1 MVNSHCHQD
10 TAAEQNKSALQTLS
24 RTLSMSQGQFSL
36 ILVRCNYS
44 AMREKTLRQ
53 LRQQSGVEIREIVL
67 PTSVKTLYTTI
78 ETELDG
84 SQPQALMVFGLES
97 VSAIDRVLT
106 STNYVREEFRNNF
119 PFPVVLWVTDKILK
133 KLIRLV
139 TDIETWTTSVE
150 FVLGPDELVDFL
162 GKSCDRIFAKILES
176 GNWRL
181 SNSAI
186 LGANSLT
193 ELESARQD
201 LQTCNI
207 RLEPAIEASLQFI
220 RGRDEYAGHRIHAAL
235 ELYQKSLSFWK
246 YQVAF
251 IGPKTA
257 FSDLLFTVHP
267 APVLEGIL
275 VFHIGLCYRFQ
286 AEKHRSGN
294 RPYWT
299 EAKIF
304 FQQCIDVLERAGQ
317 PDAVG
322 IFINQLGEV
331 LQHLED
337 WDALWN
343 LAIKARRLHQNMEN
357 SAVNLAQDY
366 GFLAKVALEQ
376 KNWQGAKEWALVA
389 LELLN
394 SNLEG
399 TRHGTPVKSQHQ
411 GLYLLILAEAESELG
426 EIEEAIAHLEIAR
439 SETEPCY
446 NPQLYLRVLE
456 VLRSVYFQRGEYLA
470 AFQIKQDYRSV
481 EHTYRFR
488 AFIGAGKLQPHRE
501 AINPAETVA
510 AAPTIADE
518 ITASGRE
525 ADLNR
530 LIYRMNNTPDKLTV
544 IYGQSG
550 VGKSSIVTGGLV
562 PALKQK
568 KIEMRTVLPVVLQVY
583 NNWPRELTR
592 QLSAGKAEIF
602 DREIFD
608 AVPGSASG
616 DLSVAG
622 AVNGNLRQEFNG
634 GSVGVNQDR
643 IEQSQPVEVIVEKQ
657 AIEYEK
663 IIKEL
668 QTNSEH
674 LVTVLIFDQFEEFF
688 FVWKEPAERQIFF
701 DFLRECLTIKYLKVV
716 LSLREDYL
724 HYLLEFSRPKNQT
737 KFINNDILA
746 DILSKDI
753 LFYLG
758 NFSLRDARS
767 VIHTLTER
775 SHFYLEAELIEEL
788 VKDLAGELGEVRPIE
803 LQLVGD
809 QLQQEDIR
817 TLTQYQ
823 ELGNNPQQKLVE
835 RFLEEVIKDC
845 GPENEGAARRILYF
859 LTDEEDIRPLKTR
872 AELASDLAIFA
883 ATDKLDLVL
892 ELLVKSG
899 LVFRWTEL
907 PAELYQLVH
916 DYLVSFIRQQQELDK
931 KAEFEELRKQNQIN
945 RDEIEQIR
953 KDRERDALLSEARD
967 NQRLARDKQH
977 QAEAQ
982 LYQSRRWQL
991 RAAILGVLVLG
1002 GVSWIGFEQAKLAES
1017 ARQEA
1022 ETSRTDAL
1030 NSASEALVL
1039 SNEKNQLGVLGNS
1052 VKIGSDSLKSTAL
1065 PVDTKNKIAE
1075 RLREAVSGVQER
1087 NRFEQHSKFVLDVS
1101 VSPDGNSV
1109 ASASADKT
1117 VKLVSKSGKLL
1128 KTFKHGDTVTSVSFS
1143 PDGKTIATG
1152 SADRTI
1158 KIWQVDN
1165 DKSAIATLS
1174 GHRDIVTSVSF
1185 SPDGK
1190 TLASGSHDNTVK
1202 IWNLETKKL
1211 LQTLTKHKDWVL
1223 GVSFS
1228 PDGKTIASAS
1238 ADKTIKLWNRKGKT
1252 QKFQINPKT
1261 LTKHSDFVRSVKFS
1275 PDSQQLVSA
1284 SADTTAKIW
1293 NRKGEEIKTLKGHND
1308 VVVSASFSR
1317 DGEKIVTGSA
1327 DDTVK
1332 IWSRSGTLLNTFR
1345 GHQDDVRAVTFSS
1358 DGTIASASRDKMVKI
1373 WQPNS
1378 TPLNKILS
1386 GHGDWVYKVSFT
1398 GDGKTIASAS
1408 RDNTVRLWRPDG
1420 SLIKTLAGHKDSVTW
1435 TSFSPDNKTVASA
1448 SDDKTVK
1455 VWSLNGKLLDTLRHS
1470 GLVRSV
1476 SFSPDGKII
1485 AATSADRKL
1494 YLWRW
1499 NGTKATMLAKLDHS
1513 NPVISVSFSPDG
1525 KTIAT
1530 ATAAENKASE
1540 TQNDAETAGEKR
1552 VYLWQFNGTSAKML
1566 KSLDHADSVRNV
1578 SFSPDGK
1585 TVAAA
1590 CADKK
1595 VYLWAFDGKTANL
1608 TEKLDHS
1615 DTVESVSFSPDGK
1628 LMAAASAGN
1637 TVKLWNFDGKKAL
1650 LSKTLESSD
1659 RVLSV
1664 TFSSD
1669 SKTLAFASRDRTVIL
1684 LPVENLELNNI
1695 IARSCEWLGDYLQN
1709 DPNVAEGDRLL
1720 CLGFGKQSLNKK
1732 K

>member
-1 MVNSHCHQD
+1 
-10 TAAEQNKSALQTLS
+10 
-24 RTLSMSQGQFSL
+24 MSQGQFSL
-36 ILVRCNYS
+36 ILLRCNYS
-44 AMREKTLRQ
+44 AMREETVRQ
-53 LRQQSGVEIREIVL
+53 LREQSGIEIREIVL

-78 ETELDG
+78 ETELSG
-84 SQPQALMVFGLES
+84 SQPPALMVFGLES
-97 VSAIDRVLT
+97 VSAIDRLLT

-139 TDIETWTTSVE
+139 TDIETWTTTVE
-150 FVLGPDELVDFL
+150 FVLGPDDLVDFL
-162 GKSCDRIFAKILES
+162 GKSADRIFSKILET
-176 GNWRL
+176 GNLRL

-193 ELESARQD
+193 ELESASQD
-201 LQTCNI
+201 LQTWNI
-207 RLEPAIEASLQFI
+207 RLEPAIEANLQFI
-220 RGRDEYAGHRIHAAL
+220 RARHEYACHRIPAAL
-235 ELYQKSLSFWK
+235 ELYQKSINFWK
-246 YQVAF
+246 YQVAL
-251 IGPKTA
+251 IGKKTE
-257 FSDLLFTVHP
+257 FSDLLFTVYP

-275 VFHIGLCYRFQ
+275 LFHIGICYRFQ
-286 AEKHRSGN
+286 AEKHRSAN

-299 EAKIF
+299 EAKNY

-317 PDAVG
+317 SDAVG

-366 GFLAKVALEQ
+366 GFLARVALEQ
-376 KNWQGAKEWALVA
+376 NNWQGAKEWALVA
-389 LELLN
+389 LDVLN
-394 SNLEG
+394 SNLEATG
-399 TRHGTPVKSQHQ
+399 QGTPVKSQHQ
-411 GLYLLILAEAESELG
+411 GLYLLILAQAQSQLG
-426 EIEEAIAHLEIAR
+426 EMEEAIAHLEIAR

-456 VLRSVYFQRGEYLA
+456 MLRGVYFQRGEYLA

-501 AINPAETVA
+501 AIYPAAETVA
-510 AAPTIADE
+510 AAATIADE
-518 ITASGRE
+518 ITASGRKQ
-525 ADLNR
+525 DLNR

-592 QLSAGKAEIF
+592 QLSALKAEIF
-602 DREIFD
+602 DREISE
-608 AVPGSASG
+608 AVPEAVEVRF
-616 DLSVAG
+616 LIEAG
-622 AVNGNLRQEFNG
+622 AVKENLVSGFNG
-634 GSVGVNQDR
+634 GSGAKNLAQ

-668 QTNSEH
+668 QINSEY

-688 FVWKEPAERQIFF
+688 FVWKEPAQRQIFF
-701 DFLRECLTIKYLKVV
+701 DFLRECLKIKYLKVV

-737 KFINNDILA
+737 EFINNDILA

-758 NFSLRDARS
+758 NFSLGDARS
-767 VIHTLTER
+767 VISTLTER
-775 SHFYLEAELIEEL
+775 SQFYLEPELIEEL

-803 LQLVGD
+803 LQLVGA

-823 ELGNNPQQKLVE
+823 ELGNNPRQKLVE

-845 GPENEGAARRILYF
+845 GPENEGAARLVLYF
-859 LTDEEDIRPLKTR
+859 LTDEDDIRPLKTR
-872 AELASDLAIFA
+872 AELASDLTTFA
-883 ATDKLDLVL
+883 ESDKLDLVL

-907 PAELYQLVH
+907 PTELYQLVH

-945 RDEIEQIR
+945 RDEIDQIR

-967 NQRLARDKQH
+967 KQRQARDKQH
-977 QAEAQ
+977 EAEAQ
-982 LYQSRRWQL
+982 LYQNRRWQL
-991 RAAILGVLVLG
+991 RAAILGLLVLG
-1002 GVSWIGFEQAKLAES
+1002 GVSWMGFEQAKLAET

-1022 ETSRTDAL
+1022 EKNRTDAL

-1039 SNEKNQLGVLGNS
+1039 SNEKNQLGVLENS
-1052 VKIGSDSLKSTAL
+1052 IKIGRDSLKSTAL
-1065 PVDTKNKIAE
+1065 PVDTRNQITE
-1075 RLREAVSGVQER
+1075 RLRQAVSGVQER
-1087 NRFEQHSKFVLDVS
+1087 NRFEQHSKSVLDVS

-1117 VKLVSKSGKLL
+1117 VKLWSKEGKLL
-1128 KTFKHGDTVTSVSFS
+1128 KTFKHADTVTSVSFS

-1158 KIWQVDN
+1158 RLWPVDN
-1165 DKSAIATLS
+1165 DQSAIATLS
-1174 GHRDIVTSVSF
+1174 GHTNIVTSVSF

-1190 TLASGSHDNTVK
+1190 TLASASHDNTIK
-1202 IWNLETKKL
+1202 IWNLTDKKV
-1211 LQTLTKHKDWVL
+1211 LQTLTGHKNWVL
-1223 GVSFS
+1223 GLSFS

-1238 ADKTIKLWNRKGKT
+1238 VDKTVKLWNREGKT
-1252 QKFQINPKT
+1252 QKFEISPKT
-1261 LTKHSDFVRSVKFS
+1261 LTKHSDIVYSVKFS
-1275 PDSQQLVSA
+1275 PNGEQLISA

-1293 NRKGEEIKTLKGHND
+1293 NRNGEEIATLKGHND
-1308 VVVSASFSR
+1308 QVISASFSR

-1332 IWSRSGTLLNTFR
+1332 VWSRSGTLFNTFR
-1345 GHQDDVRAVTFSS
+1345 GHQDDVRSVNFSP
-1358 DGTIASASRDKMVKI
+1358 DGTIVSASKDKMVKI
-1373 WQPNS
+1373 WNPNS

-1386 GHGDWVYKVSFT
+1386 GHEDWVYKVSFST
-1398 GDGKTIASAS
+1398 DGKTIASAS
-1408 RDNTVRLWRPDG
+1408 GDKTVRLWRADG
-1420 SLIKTLAGHKDSVTW
+1420 SLFKTLVGHNDFVTW
-1435 TSFSPDNKTVASA
+1435 VNISPDNKTVASA
-1448 SDDKTVK
+1448 SNDKTVK
-1455 VWSLNGKLLDTLRHS
+1455 VWSLDGKLLDTLNHS
-1470 GLVRSV
+1470 GVVRSV
-1476 SFSPDGKII
+1476 SFSPDGKTI
-1485 AATSADRKL
+1485 AAASADRKL
-1494 YLWRW
+1494 YIWRW
-1499 NGTKATMLAKLDHS
+1499 NGSKATLLAKLDHN

-1530 ATAAENKASE
+1530 ATAADDKASGKKNAVE
-1540 TQNDAETAGEKR
+1540 IAAEKR
-1552 VYLWQFNGTSAKML
+1552 VYLWQFNGSSAKIL
-1566 KSLDHADSVRNV
+1566 KTLDHGDSVKNV
-1578 SFSPDGK
+1578 NFSPDGK
-1585 TVAAA
+1585 TIAAA

-1595 VYLWAFDGKTANL
+1595 VYLWAFDGKAANL

-1628 LMAAASAGN
+1628 LIAAASAGN
-1637 TVKLWNFDGKKAL
+1637 TVKLWNFDGKKAV

-1664 TFSSD
+1664 SFSSD

-1684 LPVENLELNNI
+1684 WPLENLELNNI
-1695 IARSCEWLGDYLQN
+1695 IARGCEWLGDYLQN
-1709 DPNVAEGDRLL
+1709 DQNVAEGDRML
-1720 CLGFGKQSLNKK
+1720 CLGFRKQTLNKSK
-1732 K
+1732 R